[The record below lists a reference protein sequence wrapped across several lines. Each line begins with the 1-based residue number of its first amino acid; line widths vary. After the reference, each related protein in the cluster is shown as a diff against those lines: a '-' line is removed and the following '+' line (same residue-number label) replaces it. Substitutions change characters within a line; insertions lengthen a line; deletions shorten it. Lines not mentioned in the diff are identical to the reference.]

1 MRYLATKAG
10 TAHVITKDTSC
21 PIVKRNVDAWKGQ
34 RSLKPSVVL
43 SEYKD
48 CAKCETFENAR
59 AELRQL
65 KENAATADYNRREVN
80 RFNRSSGPQPKKPTK
95 KLTGPDY
102 RKNRPNTGG
111 GSKRLKVGRDIT
123 PQVRSGDNWP
133 VADERTTLKAKEH
146 ANIAGEHGWSVQVTA
161 NERRGLTVIASK
173 GDEICVLAYR
183 ENGILWNDEIRFKV
197 PGRSVPMHN
206 SGTWRRQVSLPEG
219 QRPISAR
226 PKRFGRKPKLNG
238 IERSESAN
246 SEPTEDEIDGD
257 VIPLNVASLPFSKD
271 DDDLIIVDAIKGM
284 ELFWRNNMMQK
295 VVSARVPSKARMIR
309 FGVTGREPNQRRC
322 VSFPESEM
330 SKDGEIYGAERT
342 VAIESMLR
350 VRP

>member
-10 TAHVITKDTSC
+10 TAHVVTKDTPC
-21 PIVKRNVDAWKGQ
+21 PIVRRNVDVWKGQ
-34 RSLKPSVVL
+34 RSLKPSIVL
-43 SEYKD
+43 DKYKD
-48 CAKCETFENAR
+48 CAKCGTHEAAR
-59 AELRQL
+59 SELRKPEPAKKGPVARKAPKSL
-65 KENAATADYNRREVN
+65 RRAADAAVELNA
-80 RFNRSSGPQPKKPTK
+80 
-95 KLTGPDY
+95 KLNGM
-102 RKNRPNTGG
+102 
-111 GSKRLKVGRDIT
+111 
-123 PQVRSGDNWP
+123 P

-146 ANIAGEHGWSVQVTA
+146 QAIAEEHGWSVQVTS

-238 IERSESAN
+238 IERTESAN
-246 SEPTEDEIDGD
+246 SEPNEEEIDGE
-257 VIPLNVASLPFSKD
+257 VIPLNIASLPFSKD
-271 DDDLIIVDAIKGM
+271 DEDFIIVDAIKGM

>member
-10 TAHVITKDTSC
+10 TAHVVQKDSPC
-21 PIVKRNVDAWKGQ
+21 PIVKRNADAWKGQ
-34 RSLKPSVVL
+34 RSLKPEHVL
-43 SEYKD
+43 EGYKD
-48 CAKCETFENAR
+48 CSKCETFTLAR
-59 AELRQL
+59 DEIL
-65 KENAATADYNRREVN
+65 KAKKAARITNGVAKKGPKARNVTA
-80 RFNRSSGPQPKKPTK
+80 
-95 KLTGPDY
+95 
-102 RKNRPNTGG
+102 
-111 GSKRLKVGRDIT
+111 
-123 PQVRSGDNWP
+123 QVTESDNWP
-133 VADERTTLKAKEH
+133 VADERTTRKAREH
-146 ANIAGEHGWSVQVTA
+146 ADIAKEHGWSVQVTT
-161 NERRGLTVIASK
+161 NDRRGLTVIASK

-219 QRPISAR
+219 QRPIPAR
-226 PKRFGRKPKLNG
+226 PKRFGRKPKPKG
-238 IERSESAN
+238 IDQEESAN
-246 SEPTEDEIDGD
+246 AESNGDEINGE
-257 VIPLNVASLPFSKD
+257 VIPLNIASLPFSKD
-271 DDDLIIVDAIKGM
+271 DDDLIILDAIKGQT
-284 ELFWRNNMMQK
+284 LYWRNNMMAK